1 MVNNSTKHNCLSPQ
15 VIQHKKRGS
24 RHTLLEMHI
33 LACTI
38 ILIMN
43 TVDISLLMCLVN
55 QMYHHDEYS
64 SQSELFSFIYFAIR
78 TA

>member
-1 MVNNSTKHNCLSPQ
+1 
-15 VIQHKKRGS
+15 
-24 RHTLLEMHI
+24 LLEMHI

-78 TA
+78 TE